1 MIRKT
6 YYTENNNKAN
16 EIIQQIIDNYICFVD
31 VETIEMNC
39 YEIVIEMRIED
50 KKNIEKM
57 LKDIILK

>member
-1 MIRKT
+1 MIRRI

-16 EIIQQIIDNYICFVD
+16 ETIQKIIDNYICFVD

-39 YEIVIEMRIED
+39 YEIIIEMRKED
-50 KKNIEKM
+50 EKNIERM

>member
-16 EIIQQIIDNYICFVD
+16 KIIQQII
-31 VETIEMNC
+31 
-39 YEIVIEMRIED
+39 EMRKED
-50 KKNIEKM
+50 KKNIETM

>member
-39 YEIVIEMRIED
+39 YEIIIEMRKED
-50 KKNIEKM
+50 EKNIETM

>member
-16 EIIQQIIDNYICFVD
+16 EIIQKIIDNYICFVD

-39 YEIVIEMRIED
+39 YEIIIEMRKED
-50 KKNIEKM
+50 KKNIERM

>member
-39 YEIVIEMRIED
+39 YEIIIEMRKED
-50 KKNIEKM
+50 KKNIERM

>member
-39 YEIVIEMRIED
+39 YEIVIEMRKED
-50 KKNIEKM
+50 KKNIETM

>member
-50 KKNIEKM
+50 EKNIERM

>member
-39 YEIVIEMRIED
+39 YEIVIEMRKED
-50 KKNIEKM
+50 KKNIERM

>member
-39 YEIVIEMRIED
+39 YEIIIEMRKED
-50 KKNIEKM
+50 KKNIETM

>member
-39 YEIVIEMRIED
+39 YEIVIEMRKED

>member
-39 YEIVIEMRIED
+39 YEIIIEMRKED
-50 KKNIEKM
+50 EKNIERM

>member
-6 YYTENNNKAN
+6 YYTENNNKVN

-39 YEIVIEMRIED
+39 YEIVIEMRTED

>member
-16 EIIQQIIDNYICFVD
+16 KIIQQIIDNYICFVD

-39 YEIVIEMRIED
+39 YEIVIEMRKED

>member
-39 YEIVIEMRIED
+39 YEIIIEMRKED

>member
-39 YEIVIEMRIED
+39 YEIVIEMRTED

>member
-39 YEIVIEMRIED
+39 YEIVIEMRAED

>member
-6 YYTENNNKAN
+6 YYTENNNKVN

>member
-16 EIIQQIIDNYICFVD
+16 EIIQQIIDNYICFID

-50 KKNIEKM
+50 KKNIETM

>member
-39 YEIVIEMRIED
+39 CEIIIEMRKED
-50 KKNIEKM
+50 EKNIERM